1 MAFIDSMQF
10 MSSSFEKLVKS
21 LSDNNFKY
29 LTQEFGSN
37 NLELLKRKDAYQYE
51 HMNSFKK
58 FS

>member
-1 MAFIDSMQF
+1 

-21 LSDNNFKY
+21 LSDKNFKY
-29 LTQEFGSN
+29 LTQELGSN